1 MKKRILT
8 LFVVALAGVIA
19 ISAQGRRGLRINE
32 VMIAN
37 DSTSVVDDFGR
48 YNAWVELR
56 LRFQVCS

>member
-48 YNAWVELR
+48 YNA
-56 LRFQVCS
+56 